1 MAANRWAHL
10 ALSLTLLVGVGAI
23 SACGSSST
31 PASSPTINTA
41 SKETFRDSIIGLPV
55 DDAKRAV
62 EAAGY
67 TWRIGTIDGQPQPVT
82 MDYRDDRLTFT
93 VDGGVVTD
101 ASWG

>member
-1 MAANRWAHL
+1 MAANRWANL
-10 ALSLTLLVGVGAI
+10 ALSLTLLAGAGALG
-23 SACGSSST
+23 ACGSSST
-31 PASSPTINTA
+31 PDSSPTINT
-41 SKETFRDSIIGLPV
+41 STKETFRDSIVGLDV

-62 EAAGY
+62 ESAGY

-101 ASWG
+101 ATWG